1 MKLSEIN
8 NNFYD
13 KINASRKL
21 ESFRSCLKNINK
33 NYINKLP
40 NLFFKYLDKNLNFSI
55 YEKKLKDIFNFQ
67 FDANKIYEKLNNQ
80 YQKEK
85 NENKINISLLEISN
99 SNNFHYNNYQ
109 NNDIQ
114 IVKYKDVNA
123 DNTDNDSIE
132 TYKKELNRW
141 FDENS
146 KSKNDINIIIINS
159 EKFNVYGLHTLA
171 KLTTKEISEKNYIL
185 FYKKEDWF
193 PIINESLVYTE
204 KIKIDK
210 IEDILNLDILKLN
223 KKKQFMRKKLY
234 LFFNYVDKLLK
245 NKIILDNDDND
256 ENNENDN
263 YLDELLIKI
272 NQEWAIY
279 SNYDISKFNINV
291 IDGNKLKQLINEIY
305 SNIYISEFKN
315 DIINTIIKILGE
327 NLSFTNEIELRGKII
342 NIYKIKF
349 NSETSLFKNIFYK
362 YFEKK
367 YIIFKKII
375 KNDFIEKFLDNEKDK
390 FNCQKTI

>member
-1 MKLSEIN
+1 M
-8 NNFYD
+8 
-13 KINASRKL
+13 
-21 ESFRSCLKNINK
+21 
-33 NYINKLP
+33 
-40 NLFFKYLDKNLNFSI
+40 
-55 YEKKLKDIFNFQ
+55 
-67 FDANKIYEKLNNQ
+67 
-80 YQKEK
+80 
-85 NENKINISLLEISN
+85 
-99 SNNFHYNNYQ
+99 H
-109 NNDIQ
+109 
-114 IVKYKDVNA
+114 
-123 DNTDNDSIE
+123 
-132 TYKKELNRW
+132 RW

-159 EKFNVYGLHTLA
+159 EKFNIYGLHILE
-171 KLTTKEISEKNYIL
+171 KLITKEISEKNYIL

-193 PIINESLVYTE
+193 PIINDSLVYTE

-234 LFFNYVDKLLK
+234 LFMSYVGKLLE
-245 NKIILDNDDND
+245 NKINKNDDEKN
-256 ENNENDN
+256 ENNN
-263 YLDELLIKI
+263 YLDELLVKI

-279 SNYDISKFNINV
+279 SNYDISEFNINV

-327 NLSFTNEIELRGKII
+327 NLSFTNEIELLGKII

>member
-1 MKLSEIN
+1 M
-8 NNFYD
+8 
-13 KINASRKL
+13 
-21 ESFRSCLKNINK
+21 
-33 NYINKLP
+33 
-40 NLFFKYLDKNLNFSI
+40 
-55 YEKKLKDIFNFQ
+55 
-67 FDANKIYEKLNNQ
+67 
-80 YQKEK
+80 
-85 NENKINISLLEISN
+85 
-99 SNNFHYNNYQ
+99 H
-109 NNDIQ
+109 
-114 IVKYKDVNA
+114 
-123 DNTDNDSIE
+123 
-132 TYKKELNRW
+132 RW

-159 EKFNVYGLHTLA
+159 EKFNIYGLHILE
-171 KLTTKEISEKNYIL
+171 KLITKEISEKNYIL

-193 PIINESLVYTE
+193 PIINDSLVYTE

-263 YLDELLIKI
+263 YLDELLVKI

-279 SNYDISKFNINV
+279 SNYDISEFNKNVININE
-291 IDGNKLKQLINEIY
+291 LKNLINEIY
-305 SNIYISEFKN
+305 SKIEVSKFKY
-315 DIINTIIKILGE
+315 DTIESIINILSKKLTFINE
-327 NLSFTNEIELRGKII
+327 KYEPNLKDRII

>member
-1 MKLSEIN
+1 M
-8 NNFYD
+8 
-13 KINASRKL
+13 
-21 ESFRSCLKNINK
+21 
-33 NYINKLP
+33 
-40 NLFFKYLDKNLNFSI
+40 
-55 YEKKLKDIFNFQ
+55 
-67 FDANKIYEKLNNQ
+67 
-80 YQKEK
+80 
-85 NENKINISLLEISN
+85 
-99 SNNFHYNNYQ
+99 H
-109 NNDIQ
+109 
-114 IVKYKDVNA
+114 
-123 DNTDNDSIE
+123 
-132 TYKKELNRW
+132 RW

-146 KSKNDINIIIINS
+146 KSKNDININIIIINS
-159 EKFNVYGLHTLA
+159 EKFNVYGLYTLA
-171 KLTTKEISEKNYIL
+171 KLATKEISEKNYIL
-185 FYKKEDWF
+185 FYKKEDWL

-234 LFFNYVDKLLK
+234 LFMSYVGKLLE
-245 NKIILDNDDND
+245 NKIIKNDDEKN
-256 ENNENDN
+256 ENNN
-263 YLDELLIKI
+263 YLDELLVKI

-279 SNYDISKFNINV
+279 YNYDISKFNINV

-315 DIINTIIKILGE
+315 DIINTIIKILSE
-327 NLSFTNEIELRGKII
+327 NLYFTNEIELLGKII
-342 NIYKIKF
+342 NIYEIKF
-349 NSETSLFKNIFYK
+349 NSEKSFFKNIFYK